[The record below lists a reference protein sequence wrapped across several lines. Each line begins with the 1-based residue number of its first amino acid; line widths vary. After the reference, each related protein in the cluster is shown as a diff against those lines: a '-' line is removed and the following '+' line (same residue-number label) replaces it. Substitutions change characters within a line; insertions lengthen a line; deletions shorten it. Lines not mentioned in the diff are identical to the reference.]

1 MKKLELEQME
11 KIEGGK
17 FWGTGTV
24 EVCTPNPLGTG
35 NFCQTCSQDYY
46 FWISAGEPYNCKDTT
61 GPGM

>member
-24 EVCTPNPLGTG
+24 IECTPNPLGG
-35 NFCQTCSQDYY
+35 EWCRSCSQDYY
-46 FWISAGEPYNCKDTT
+46 FWIPSGDSYNCHAIGDQ
-61 GPGM
+61 P